1 MRKLISALIHS
12 LPDFANVGIF
22 LIYVFILF
30 ATMGVHQY
38 NGSIYNVCRYNEKP
52 ENKTHWTFDASF
64 GRPCST
70 SGNGN
75 FICPNGMHCGN
86 HEEHQGIPFANE
98 NIALRDYINFGITN
112 FDNLF
117 TSLLSVF
124 QIINSDTWYQ
134 YLLNF
139 MDVDIPAFGVLFVIS
154 MIIVGQF
161 FLMNLILAVIIF
173 SFIKTQKM
181 EIEDEIK
188 QLNNDDIKID
198 TPPSMGTQP
207 DGVRD
212 TVGVTMQTQG
222 AIDVIREEPEEHEQ
236 DGGEGS

>member
-1 MRKLISALIHS
+1 
-12 LPDFANVGIF
+12 
-22 LIYVFILF
+22 
-30 ATMGVHQY
+30 
-38 NGSIYNVCRYNEKP
+38 
-52 ENKTHWTFDASF
+52 
-64 GRPCST
+64 
-70 SGNGN
+70 
-75 FICPNGMHCGN
+75 MHCGN
-86 HEEHQGIPFANE
+86 HEEHQGIPIANE
-98 NIALRDYINFGITN
+98 NIGLRDYINFGITN
-112 FDNLF
+112 FDNVF

-188 QLNNDDIKID
+188 QLNNEDIKID

-212 TVGVTMQTQG
+212 TIGITMQTQ
-222 AIDVIREEPEEHEQ
+222 AIEVIREEPEEHEHDGV
-236 DGGEGS
+236 DGG